1 MQKKKT
7 LLTGFAKR
15 IKDGSKNLQNK
26 KISRRSIK
34 SKTLVRK
41 KDIFLTNMDVNNKF
55 EVNIINRSELFV
67 RNKITDDEKREL
79 DKLRLVKSQ
88 YDAEE

>member
-1 MQKKKT
+1 
-7 LLTGFAKR
+7 
-15 IKDGSKNLQNK
+15 
-26 KISRRSIK
+26 
-34 SKTLVRK
+34 
-41 KDIFLTNMDVNNKF
+41 MDVNNKF